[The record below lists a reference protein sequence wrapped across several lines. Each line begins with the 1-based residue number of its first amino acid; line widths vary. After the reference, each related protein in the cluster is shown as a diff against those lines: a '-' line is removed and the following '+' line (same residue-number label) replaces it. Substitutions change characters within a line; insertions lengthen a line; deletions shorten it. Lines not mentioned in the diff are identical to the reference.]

1 MKITS
6 KERELLLKLFNINES
21 AYELELESCTDGGV
35 DMFISIDK
43 NSDNNLLEQLERFV
57 ENFDIDEEIDIHRKD
72 ENYKRKFTIRESIND
87 FENWVDYIEECIS
100 KLEEYNNEDEEE
112 LEEYNDEDEEEMD
125 YEPLETL
132 KGVGVKDTENGLKI
146 MLVGTDDNVLG
157 EYELVVNI
165 SGYKE
170 IQLFNICY
178 EISKNIKDLY
188 YSVGRIPTQEE
199 ILNVVREVMVK

>member
-6 KERELLLKLFNINES
+6 KEREILEELFNISEGTNEI
-21 AYELELESCTDGGV
+21 ELESWTDGGV
-35 DMFISIDK
+35 DMFITIDK
-43 NSDNNLLEQLERFV
+43 NSYNTLLEQLKEFV
-57 ENFDIDEEIDIHRKD
+57 ENFDIDEEIEIYRED
-72 ENYKRKFTIRESIND
+72 ENYKRNFTIRESITD
-87 FENWVDYIEECIS
+87 FENWVDYIRDCIS
-100 KLEEYNNEDEEE
+100 KLELYNNEDEEE
-112 LEEYNDEDEEEMD
+112 MN

-178 EISKNIKDLY
+178 EISKNVKDLY
-188 YSVGRIPTQEE
+188 YNVRRIPTQEE
-199 ILNVVREVMVK
+199 VLNVVREVMVK

>member
-6 KERELLLKLFNINES
+6 KERELLLELFNINES
-21 AYELELESCTDGGV
+21 AYELELESWTDGGV

-57 ENFDIDEEIDIHRKD
+57 ENFDIDEEIDIHRQD
-72 ENYKRKFTIRESIND
+72 TDYRRNFTIRESIND

-100 KLEEYNNEDEEE
+100 KLEEYNDEDEEE

-132 KGVGVKDTENGLKI
+132 KGVGVKDTENGIEI
-146 MLVGTDDNVLG
+146 MLMGATSGLLQKYEIIMNIKNYNETD
-157 EYELVVNI
+157 
-165 SGYKE
+165 
-170 IQLFNICY
+170 LFNICY
-178 EISKNIKDLY
+178 EISNEVKNLY
-188 YSVGRIPTQEE
+188 YNNNGIPSETQVKE
-199 ILNVVREVMVK
+199 VVRNIMVK

>member
-6 KERELLLKLFNINES
+6 KERELLVELFNINES
-21 AYELELESCTDGGV
+21 AYELELESWTDGGV

-57 ENFDIDEEIDIHRKD
+57 ENFDIDEEIDIHRED
-72 ENYKRKFTIRESIND
+72 ENYKRNFTIRESIND

-112 LEEYNDEDEEEMD
+112 IN

-132 KGVGVKDTENGLKI
+132 KGVGVKDTENGIEI
-146 MLVGTDDNVLG
+146 MLMGATSGLLQKYEIIMNIKNYNETD
-157 EYELVVNI
+157 
-165 SGYKE
+165 
-170 IQLFNICY
+170 LFNICY
-178 EISKNIKDLY
+178 EISNEVKNLY
-188 YSVGRIPTQEE
+188 YNNNGVPSETQVKE
-199 ILNVVREVMVK
+199 VVRNIMVK

>member
-6 KERELLLKLFNINES
+6 KERELLVELFNINES
-21 AYELELESCTDGGV
+21 AYELELESWTDGGV

-57 ENFDIDEEIDIHRKD
+57 ENFDIDEEIDIHRED
-72 ENYKRKFTIRESIND
+72 ENYKRNFTIRESIND

-112 LEEYNDEDEEEMD
+112 VE

-132 KGVGVKDTENGLKI
+132 KGVGVKDTENGIEI

-178 EISKNIKDLY
+178 EISKNVKDLY
-188 YSVGRIPTQEE
+188 YNVRRIPTQEE
-199 ILNVVREVMVK
+199 VLNVVRGVMVK

>member
-1 MKITS
+1 MEITS
-6 KERELLLKLFNINES
+6 KERELLLELFNINES
-21 AYELELESCTDGGV
+21 AYELELESWTNGGV
-35 DMFISIDK
+35 NMFISIDK

-57 ENFDIDEEIDIHRKD
+57 ENFDIDEEIDIHRED
-72 ENYKRKFTIRESIND
+72 ENYKRKFTIKESIND

-100 KLEEYNNEDEEE
+100 KLEEEYNN
-112 LEEYNDEDEEEMD
+112 EDEEEMD

-188 YSVGRIPTQEE
+188 YNVRRIPTQEE
-199 ILNVVREVMVK
+199 VLNVVREVMVK

>member
-6 KERELLLKLFNINES
+6 KERELLLELFNINES
-21 AYELELESCTDGGV
+21 AYELELESWTNGGV
-35 DMFISIDK
+35 NMFISIDK

-57 ENFDIDEEIDIHRKD
+57 ENFDIDEEIDIHRED
-72 ENYKRKFTIRESIND
+72 ENYKRNFTIKESIND

-100 KLEEYNNEDEEE
+100 KLEEYNNK
-112 LEEYNDEDEEEMD
+112 LEEDNDDNEED
-125 YEPLETL
+125 YEPLATL
-132 KGVGVKDTENGLKI
+132 VGVGVKDTENGLKI

-165 SGYKE
+165 SGYEE

-188 YSVGRIPTQEE
+188 YNVGRIPTQEE
-199 ILNVVREVMVK
+199 VLNVVREVMVK

>member
-6 KERELLLKLFNINES
+6 KERELLVELFNINES
-21 AYELELESCTDGGV
+21 AYELELESWTDGGV

-57 ENFDIDEEIDIHRKD
+57 ENFDIDEEIDIHRED
-72 ENYKRKFTIRESIND
+72 ENYKRNFTIRESIND

-112 LEEYNDEDEEEMD
+112 IN

-132 KGVGVKDTENGLKI
+132 KGVGVKDTENGIEI
-146 MLVGTDDNVLG
+146 MLMGMTSGLLQKYEIIMNIKNYDETD
-157 EYELVVNI
+157 
-165 SGYKE
+165 
-170 IQLFNICY
+170 LFNICY
-178 EISKNIKDLY
+178 EISNEIKNLY
-188 YSVGRIPTQEE
+188 YNNNGVPSETQVKE
-199 ILNVVREVMVK
+199 VVRNIIVK

>member
-1 MKITS
+1 MEITS
-6 KERELLLKLFNINES
+6 KERELLLELFNINES
-21 AYELELESCTDGGV
+21 AYELELESWTDGGIN
-35 DMFISIDK
+35 MFISIDK

-57 ENFDIDEEIDIHRKD
+57 ENFDIDEEIDIHRED
-72 ENYKRKFTIRESIND
+72 ANYKRNFTIRESIND

-100 KLEEYNNEDEEE
+100 KLEEYNN
-112 LEEYNDEDEEEMD
+112 EDEEEMD

-157 EYELVVNI
+157 EYELIMNI

-188 YSVGRIPTQEE
+188 YNVGRIPTQEE
-199 ILNVVREVMVK
+199 VLNAVREVMVK

>member
-6 KERELLLKLFNINES
+6 KERELLVELFNINES
-21 AYELELESCTDGGV
+21 AYELELESWTDGGV

-57 ENFDIDEEIDIHRKD
+57 ENFDIDEEIDIHRED

-112 LEEYNDEDEEEMD
+112 IN

-178 EISKNIKDLY
+178 EISKNVKDLY
-188 YSVGRIPTQEE
+188 YNVRRIPTQEE
-199 ILNVVREVMVK
+199 VLNVVREVMVK

>member
-6 KERELLLKLFNINES
+6 KERELLVELFNINES
-21 AYELELESCTDGGV
+21 AYELELESWTDGGV

-57 ENFDIDEEIDIHRKD
+57 ENFDIDEEIDIHRQD
-72 ENYKRKFTIRESIND
+72 TDYRRRFTIRESIND

-112 LEEYNDEDEEEMD
+112 IN

-178 EISKNIKDLY
+178 EISKNVKDLY
-188 YSVGRIPTQEE
+188 YNVGRIPTQEE
-199 ILNVVREVMVK
+199 VLNVVREVMVK

>member
-6 KERELLLKLFNINES
+6 KEREILEELFNISEGTNEI
-21 AYELELESCTDGGV
+21 ELESWTDGGV
-35 DMFISIDK
+35 DMFITIDK
-43 NSDNNLLEQLERFV
+43 NSYNTLLEQLKEFV
-57 ENFDIDEEIDIHRKD
+57 ENFDIDEEIEIHRED
-72 ENYKRKFTIRESIND
+72 ENYKRNFTIRESIND
-87 FENWVDYIEECIS
+87 FEKWVDYIRDCIS
-100 KLEEYNNEDEEE
+100 KLEEEYNNEDEEE
-112 LEEYNDEDEEEMD
+112 VE

-132 KGVGVKDTENGLKI
+132 KGVGVKDTENGIEI

-157 EYELVVNI
+157 EYELIMNI

-188 YSVGRIPTQEE
+188 YNVGRIPTQEE
-199 ILNVVREVMVK
+199 VLNVVREVMVK